1 MQSYYLFH
9 TDKSVVLGVV
19 RHTWAEL
26 RIPVGD
32 VAESDTAAVTA
43 LDNGYVGQLIDSN
56 RRSDMAL
63 PTLTPE
69 QRAEALAKA
78 QAARKERSE
87 LLASVKAGKVSIAQ
101 LLDRTDNVAKKTKVA
116 QIIKALPGYGPAK
129 AAAVME
135 EAGIDDNRRV
145 GGLGDQ
151 QRRKLLDAVTG

>member
-1 MQSYYLFH
+1 LPV
-9 TDKSVVLGVV
+9 DGV
-19 RHTWAEL
+19 RGAEL
-26 RIPVGD
+26 GIREPRTAD
-32 VAESDTAAVTA
+32 LDTTAVTT
-43 LDNGYVGQLIDSN
+43 LDTGYVGQLIDFN

-87 LLASVKAGKVSIAQ
+87 LLASVKAGKVTIAQ
-101 LLDRTDNVAKKTKVA
+101 LLDRKDNVVKKTKVS

-151 QRRKLLDAVTG
+151 QRKKLLDAVAG

>member
-1 MQSYYLFH
+1 
-9 TDKSVVLGVV
+9 
-19 RHTWAEL
+19 
-26 RIPVGD
+26 
-32 VAESDTAAVTA
+32 
-43 LDNGYVGQLIDSN
+43 
-56 RRSDMAL
+56 MAL

-69 QRAEALAKA
+69 QRADALAKA

-87 LLASVKAGKVSIAQ
+87 LLAKVKAGKVSIAQ
-101 LLDRTDNVAKKTKVA
+101 LLDRTDNVAKKTKVS
-116 QIIKALPGYGPAK
+116 QVIKALPGYGPAK

>member
-1 MQSYYLFH
+1 VH
-9 TDKSVVLGVV
+9 G
-19 RHTWAEL
+19 AEL
-26 RIPVGD
+26 GIREPRTAD
-32 VAESDTAAVTA
+32 LDTTAVTT
-43 LDNGYVGQLIDSN
+43 LDTGYVGQLIDFN

-87 LLASVKAGKVSIAQ
+87 LLASVKAGKVTIAQ
-101 LLDRTDNVAKKTKVA
+101 LLDRKDNVVKKTKVS

-151 QRRKLLDAVTG
+151 QRKKLLDAVAG

>member
-1 MQSYYLFH
+1 
-9 TDKSVVLGVV
+9 
-19 RHTWAEL
+19 
-26 RIPVGD
+26 
-32 VAESDTAAVTA
+32 
-43 LDNGYVGQLIDSN
+43 
-56 RRSDMAL
+56 MAL

-101 LLDRTDNVAKKTKVA
+101 LLNRTDNVAKKTKVS
-116 QIIKALPGYGPAK
+116 QIIKALPGYGPAR

-151 QRRKLLDAVTG
+151 QRRKLLDAVAS